1 MSRKRFE
8 DLSATRQK
16 ELKKQH
22 RNPPTPQYRRLHAL
36 WYVLLGIALVRAL
49 FASPLSS
56 FGSEYSLVFVG
67 AGNILVVV
75 AIILETMKLRVMRI
89 AYIEDV
95 INSNSKQQRREEK
108 RARAAAK
115 ETCEFVAPTL
125 EEQLDDPSVSF
136 SEKLLIRA
144 RLSAQAAQVDLRR
157 VRAEEVK

>member
-8 DLSATRQK
+8 DLSAACQK
-16 ELKKQH
+16 ELKRQY
-22 RNPPTPQYRRLHAL
+22 RNPPTSQYRRLHAL
-36 WYVLLGIALVRAL
+36 WYALLGVALVCAVL
-49 FASPLSS
+49 ASPLSPFDS
-56 FGSEYSLVFVG
+56 AYSLVFVG

-75 AIILETMKLRVMRI
+75 AIILEIMKLRVMRI

-115 ETCEFVAPTL
+115 EEHEFTVPTL
-125 EEQLDDPSVSF
+125 EEQLDDPSTSF

-144 RLSAQAAQVDLRR
+144 RLSAQAAQVDPRKA
-157 VRAEEVK
+157 RAEEAK

>member
-8 DLSATRQK
+8 DLSAARQK
-16 ELKKQH
+16 ELKKQY
-22 RNPPTPQYRRLHAL
+22 RNPPTPQYRCLHAL
-36 WYVLLGIALVRAL
+36 WFVLLGAALVCAF
-49 FASPLSS
+49 FASPISPLDSK
-56 FGSEYSLVFVG
+56 YSLIFVG

-95 INSNSKQQRREEK
+95 INSNSKEHRREEK

-115 ETCEFVAPTL
+115 EARELVAPTL

-136 SEKLLIRA
+136 SEKLLSRA
-144 RLSAQAAQVDLRR
+144 RLSAQAAQVDPRR
-157 VRAEEVK
+157 ARAEEAK